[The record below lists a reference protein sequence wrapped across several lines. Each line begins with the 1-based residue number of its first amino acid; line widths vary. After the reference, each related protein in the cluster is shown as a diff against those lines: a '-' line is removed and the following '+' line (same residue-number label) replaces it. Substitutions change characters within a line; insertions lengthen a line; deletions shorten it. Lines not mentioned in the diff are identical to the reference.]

1 MSKTESE
8 TDGQKA
14 IFVQLDPE
22 EYDRLNEENQAM
34 GLTWRAYLLQA
45 DHSHL
50 RTRAEGGSR

>member
-1 MSKTESE
+1 MSKSE
-8 TDGQKA
+8 TDDQKA

-22 EYDRLNEENQAM
+22 EYDRLNEEKQAM